1 LLLRKIAHVA
11 DIRRRINGS
20 VVNSHGSTRMNHKV
34 LRNQVPGHS
43 RLLFGIAIFVVAAG
57 ASGWWL
63 FAESWTGIK
72 PDGDKI
78 VGIGT
83 YRSLDACRSDVEK
96 TGGWCGKG
104 CKDYGGAIAGCNPD
118 LPIPK
123 N

>member
-1 LLLRKIAHVA
+1 
-11 DIRRRINGS
+11 
-20 VVNSHGSTRMNHKV
+20 MNHKV
-34 LRNQVPGHS
+34 VSKQGSDHA
-43 RLLFGIAIFVVAAG
+43 RLLFGIAILAVLAG

-72 PDGDKI
+72 PDGDKT
-78 VGIGT
+78 VRIGT
-83 YRSLDACRSDVEK
+83 YRSLEACRSDVEK

-104 CKDYGGAIAGCNPD
+104 CKDYSGAIAGCSPD